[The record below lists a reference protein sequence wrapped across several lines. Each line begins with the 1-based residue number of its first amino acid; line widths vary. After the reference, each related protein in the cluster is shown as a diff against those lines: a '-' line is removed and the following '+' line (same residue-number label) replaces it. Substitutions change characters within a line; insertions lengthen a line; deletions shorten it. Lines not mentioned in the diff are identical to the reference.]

1 MASLPMRACPRY
13 RPYSAVNM
21 AWSLARFVLLDEG
34 VRWAAAVLAVSASP
48 PPGTPWLVPLNP
60 ATGVAREVIQAPV
73 LWVDFDNGPR
83 RTDERVAAVGRA
95 YQLPPT
101 TPFHYVSMPSPWLDA
116 HKVGARPL
124 LCDCLPSDGAQR
136 AHASVP
142 RMRPAAVSVCMTMT
156 PCTWDE
162 RAASRAAQA

>member
-34 VRWAAAVLAVSASP
+34 IRWAAAVLAVSASP
-48 PPGTPWLVPLNP
+48 PL
-60 ATGVAREVIQAPV
+60 
-73 LWVDFDNGPR
+73 
-83 RTDERVAAVGRA
+83 
-95 YQLPPT
+95 
-101 TPFHYVSMPSPWLDA
+101 
-116 HKVGARPL
+116 GARPL